1 MVKRKFKVGDRVKV
15 KKDIIT
21 LNRNT
26 VGECG
31 TVKKLLTDS
40 YCLVEFDKFVCG
52 HDCGGFAK
60 EGHGWNCAEDV
71 LDLVKTQNETI
82 VIYRKDNKVIAL
94 DKSTGEK
101 AEAKC
106 NPADEFDFRTGAKLA
121 FNRLIGEV
129 VKPDNG
135 VREVKRKAKVGEYI
149 KIVDE
154 KSITGM
160 YKNGDICMAIIVDD
174 KAVIMEK
181 DGLLHGCAG
190 HEEYVVLENYKPEE
204 KAQEKDDSV
213 IHVGD
218 MVEVTN
224 AGSCF
229 SRYGTWSGFGS
240 YRQNYVNGVSVED
253 GMVGKVLNIAQH
265 DNIHIKRKPLTL
277 IQNPKTSQVFIIG
290 IDGIKKVER

>member
-1 MVKRKFKVGDRVKV
+1 MEKRKFKVGDRVKV
-15 KKDIIT
+15 KKDTIT

-31 TVKKLLTDS
+31 TVKELLTDN
-40 YCLVEFDKFVCG
+40 YCSVEFDKFVGG
-52 HDCGGFAK
+52 HDCNGFAK

-101 AEAKC
+101 AEANC

-121 FNRLIGEV
+121 FNRFMGED

-135 VREVKRKAKVGEYI
+135 VREVKRNAKVGEYI
-149 KIVDE
+149 KIVE
-154 KSITGM
+154 AHPYMIP
-160 YKNGDICMAIIVDD
+160 YKNGDVFKVVSAEKRGVVIKKD
-174 KAVIMEK
+174 KEGFIGVW
-181 DGLLHGCAG
+181 HR
-190 HEEYVVLENYKPEE
+190 EYVVLENYKPEE
-204 KAQEKDDSV
+204 KAQEKDDSE

-218 MVEVTN
+218 MVEVTYR
-224 AGSCF
+224 GHCYST
-229 SRYGTWSGFGS
+229 YDTWSGLGS
-240 YRQNYVNGVSVED
+240 YRQNYVYGVSVED
-253 GMVGKVLNIAQH
+253 GMVAKVLNIAQH
-265 DNIHIKRKPLTL
+265 DRIRNKRKPLAL
-277 IQNPKTSQVFIIG
+277 IQNSKTSQVFIIR